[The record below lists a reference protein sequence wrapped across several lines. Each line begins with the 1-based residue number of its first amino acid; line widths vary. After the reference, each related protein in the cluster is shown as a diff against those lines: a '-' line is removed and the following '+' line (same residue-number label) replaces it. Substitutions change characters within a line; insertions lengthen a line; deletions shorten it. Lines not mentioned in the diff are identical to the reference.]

1 MEHIRPELGYGP
13 DAECELVSDSECVI
27 GYLFHSRNKIAS
39 HVVGLLCLNNLM

>member
-27 GYLFHSRNKIAS
+27 GYKLSVLS
-39 HVVGLLCLNNLM
+39 HFPDSWFDPKKP